1 MISFQDRFKGKMSY
15 ISKYGINQSPD
26 LKSNSSILLQDQ
38 SNNKSTSK
46 IININ
51 SKSPIKNSQYY
62 KLPPIINKIVDKTQ
76 NFKQHK
82 QSISAKK
89 IYSADHSKISLK
101 KSDNDLELIQM
112 KHLQYL
118 NKIEQLYMLQKN

>member
-26 LKSNSSILLQDQ
+26 LKQNSSILQQDQ
-38 SNNKSTSK
+38 SNNKSPSK

-51 SKSPIKNSQYY
+51 SKSPVKNSYYY
-62 KLPPIINKIVDKTQ
+62 KLPPIKNKIVDRTQ
-76 NFKQHK
+76 NFNQQK
-82 QSISAKK
+82 QSIQTKK

-101 KSDNDLELIQM
+101 KYDSDLENIQM

-118 NKIEQLYMLQKN
+118 NKIEKLYMLQKN

>member
-26 LKSNSSILLQDQ
+26 IKQNSQILQQDQ
-38 SNNKSTSK
+38 SNNKSLQK
-46 IININ
+46 IINLN
-51 SKSPIKNSQYY
+51 SKSPIKNSYFY
-62 KLPPIINKIVDKTQ
+62 KLPPLKNKIVDRTL
-76 NFKQHK
+76 NFNQQKQ
-82 QSISAKK
+82 QIQTKK

-101 KSDNDLELIQM
+101 KYDSDVEQIQM